1 MTDTPD
7 LPLDEP
13 EDELPEAVA
22 AEPGSND
29 LPPPPSLTDFAGA
42 DSVPLGRYAERAY
55 LEYAVSVVKGR
66 ALPDVC
72 DGQKPVQRR
81 ILYAMHEMG
90 LGATAKPVKSAR
102 VVGEVLGKYH
112 PHGDTSAYDA
122 MVRLAQNFSLRY
134 PLVDGQGNFG
144 SRDGDGAAAMR
155 YTEARLT
162 KIAELLLSEID
173 MGTADFVPNYD
184 GAFEEPKLLPARL
197 PMLLLNGASG
207 IAVGMATEMPP
218 HNLRE
223 VADAA
228 VALIQRPQISL
239 DELLDH
245 IQGPDFPG
253 GGQIISSREQIRTA
267 YEGGRGSLAVRARW
281 KIEELARGQWQLV
294 VTELPPNTSSQRVL
308 EEIEDLTNPKI
319 KKGKKALTQE
329 QVQLKQLLL
338 SQLDTVRDESGK
350 DVAVRL
356 VFEPKSRTQS
366 PDEFANMLLTHTSLE
381 GSSSINL
388 VAIGIDGR
396 PQQKSLKQLLAE
408 WVQYRFA
415 TVRRRTA
422 HRLGQVDDRIHILEG
437 RMVVYL
443 NIDEVI
449 RIIRESDEPKSALM
463 QAFQL
468 SERQAD
474 DILEIRLRQLAR
486 LEGIKIEQELAK
498 LRDEKAGLEHLLGN
512 ESAMQKLIVKEI
524 RDDAK
529 AFGDDRRTLIEA
541 TEKASITVAVVDEPL
556 TVIVS
561 QKGWIRSRNG
571 HGLETQ
577 NLTFKEGDSLLA
589 ALECRSVDTVALF
602 GSDGRVYNLLAG
614 NLPGGRGDGVP
625 VASLIDLAAK
635 SRIVQLLA
643 ARPEQALLIA
653 GANGYAFHCE
663 FKDLLTRQKAGKAF
677 LSLDDG
683 EELLKIATFS
693 PAEGNLVCCLSV
705 SARLHA
711 FPLSELKALSGGG
724 RGMIAMALDEGD
736 KLAAITISD
745 GKSLTLNGTGRG
757 GKSMSLTFDANDLA
771 PYVGKRAK
779 KGKPLVGGLKLAGF

>member
-1 MTDTPD
+1 MNDTPD
-7 LPLDEP
+7 LPTDDDDTPALDTP
-13 EDELPEAVA
+13 QSGNSA
-22 AEPGSND
+22 D
-29 LPPPPSLTDFAGA
+29 LPPPPSLTDFSGA
-42 DSVPLGRYAERAY
+42 DAVPLGRYAERAY

-66 ALPDVC
+66 ALPEVS

-90 LGATAKPVKSAR
+90 LGAVAKPVKSAR
-102 VVGEVLGKYH
+102 VVGEVLGKFH
-112 PHGDTSAYDA
+112 PHGDSSAYEA
-122 MVRLAQNFSLRY
+122 MVRMAQDFSLRY

-173 MGTADFVPNYD
+173 MGTVDFIPNYD

-218 HNLRE
+218 HNLSE
-223 VADAA
+223 VAEAA
-228 VALIQRPQISL
+228 VALIRNPRL
-239 DELLDH
+239 EVADLLDT
-245 IQGPDFPG
+245 IRGPDFPG
-253 GGQIISSREQIRTA
+253 GGQIISSREQIQSA
-267 YEGGRGSLAVRARW
+267 YESGRGSLTVRARW

-294 VTELPPNTSSQRVL
+294 VTELPPNASSQRVL

-356 VFEPKSRTQS
+356 VFEPKSRTQN

-381 GSSSINL
+381 GNASLNL
-388 VAIGIDGR
+388 VAIGLDGR
-396 PQQKSLKQLLAE
+396 PQQKNLKQLLQE
-408 WVQYRFA
+408 WIDYRFI
-415 TVRRRTA
+415 TVRRRTT

-437 RMVVYL
+437 RLLVYL

-449 RIIRESDEPKSALM
+449 RIIRQADDPKADLIA
-463 QAFQL
+463 AFAL

-498 LRDEKAGLEHLLGN
+498 LRDEKAELEHLLADEG
-512 ESAMQKLIVKEI
+512 AMQRQIIKEI
-524 RDDAK
+524 KDDAK
-529 AFGDDRRTLIEA
+529 TFGDARRTLIEA
-541 TEKASITVAVVDEPL
+541 TERAMVTVAVVDEPL
-556 TVIVS
+556 TVIFS
-561 QKGWIRSRNG
+561 EKGWIRSRNG
-571 HGLETQ
+571 HGIDTQ
-577 NLTFKEGDSLLA
+577 SISFKEGDKLLA

-602 GSDGRVYNLLAG
+602 GSDGRVYNILAG

-625 VASLIDLAAK
+625 IASLIDLAAK
-635 SRIVQLLA
+635 TRIVQLLA
-643 ARPEQALLIA
+643 GKPDQALLIA
-653 GANGYAFHCE
+653 GASGYAFHCE

-677 LSLDDG
+677 LSLDEG
-683 EELLKIATFS
+683 EALLKVAPFT
-693 PAEGNLVCCLSV
+693 PAEGNLVCCLST
-705 SARLHA
+705 SGRLHA
-711 FPLSELKALSGGG
+711 FPLLELKALSGGG

-736 KLAAITISD
+736 TLTAITVSD
-745 GKSLTLNGTGRG
+745 GNSLTLNGTGRG
-757 GKSMSLTFDANDLA
+757 GRAMSVTFDANDLA

-779 KGKPLVGGLKLAGF
+779 KGKPLVGGLKLSGF

>member
-7 LPLDEP
+7 LPLLDDEDP
-13 EDELPEAVA
+13 QAIKVA
-22 AEPGSND
+22 DGGGA
-29 LPPPPSLTDFAGA
+29 LPPPPSLTDFSGSDA
-42 DSVPLGRYAERAY
+42 VPLGRYAERAY

-102 VVGEVLGKYH
+102 VVGEVLGKFH
-112 PHGDTSAYDA
+112 PHGDVSAYDA
-122 MVRLAQNFSLRY
+122 MVRLAQDFSMRY

-162 KIAELLLSEID
+162 KIAELLLSEIN

-207 IAVGMATEMPP
+207 IAVGMATEIPP
-218 HNLRE
+218 HNLTE
-223 VADAA
+223 VAEAA
-228 VALIQRPQISL
+228 VALIKNPGMEVA
-239 DELLDH
+239 DLLDT

-253 GGQIISSREQIRTA
+253 GGQIISTRDQILAA
-267 YEGGRGSLAVRARW
+267 YESGRGSLAVRARW
-281 KIEELARGQWQLV
+281 KVEELARGQWQLV
-294 VTELPPNTSSQRVL
+294 INELPPNTSSQKVL

-319 KKGKKALTQE
+319 RKGKKALTQE

-338 SQLDTVRDESGK
+338 SQLDAVRDESGK
-350 DVAVRL
+350 DVPVRL
-356 VFEPKSRTQS
+356 VFEPKSRTQNQE
-366 PDEFANMLLTHTSLE
+366 EFANMLLTHTSLE
-381 GSSSINL
+381 GNASINL
-388 VAIGIDGR
+388 VAIGIDGK

-408 WVQYRFA
+408 WVQYRFG
-415 TVRRRTA
+415 TVRRRIGY
-422 HRLGQVDDRIHILEG
+422 RLGQVDDRIHILEG
-437 RMVVYL
+437 RLLVYL

-449 RIIRESDEPKSALM
+449 RIIRESDEPKPALIH
-463 QAFQL
+463 AFAL
-468 SERQAD
+468 SERQAE

-498 LRDEKAGLEHLLGN
+498 LREEKAGLEHLLADEGT
-512 ESAMQKLIVKEI
+512 MQRLVIKEI
-524 RDDAK
+524 KDDAK
-529 AFGDDRRTLIEA
+529 TYGDARRTLIEA
-541 TEKASITVAVVDEPL
+541 KNRATVVATVVDEPL
-556 TVIVS
+556 TVILS
-561 QKGWIRSRNG
+561 EKGWIRSRNG
-571 HGLETQ
+571 HGLDSQ
-577 NLTFKEGDSLLA
+577 NLTFKEGDSLMV
-589 ALECRSVDTVALF
+589 ALECRSVDTIALF
-602 GSDGRVYNLLAG
+602 GSDGRVYNLMAG

-625 VASLIDLAAK
+625 VASLIDLAVK
-635 SRIVQLLA
+635 TRVVQLITA
-643 ARPEQALLIA
+643 KPEQALLIA

-677 LSLDDG
+677 LTLDEG
-683 EELLKIATFS
+683 EGILKVALFTQ
-693 PAEGNLVCCLSV
+693 AEGNLVCCLST

-711 FPLSELKALSGGG
+711 FPLSELKPLSGGG
-724 RGMIAMALDEGD
+724 KGMIAMALDDGD
-736 KLAAITISD
+736 TLAAITVSD
-745 GKSLTLNGTGRG
+745 GTSLTLNGVGRG
-757 GKSMSLTFDANDLA
+757 GKPMALTFDANDLA

-779 KGKPLVGGLKLAGF
+779 KGKPLVSGLKLAGF